1 MLDNTIKYIKL
12 KMIYAEIFLYLH
24 VPYNSL
30 EIHLKLKYKRKNW
43 IKDKIEV
50 TEIKIIGKFIIHLI
64 EK

>member
-1 MLDNTIKYIKL
+1 MLKFSYTF
-12 KMIYAEIFLYLH
+12 MS
-24 VPYNSL
+24 YNSL